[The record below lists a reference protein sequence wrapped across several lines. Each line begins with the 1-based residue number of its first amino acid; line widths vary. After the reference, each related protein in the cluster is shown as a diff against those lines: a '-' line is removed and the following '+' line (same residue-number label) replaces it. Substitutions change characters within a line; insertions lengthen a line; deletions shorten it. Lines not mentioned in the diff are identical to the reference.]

1 MPCTDHV
8 KYRIV
13 QNVYASRFLKVSP
26 HRKSIHGPFYF
37 PPNQLETPV
46 LAWLAF
52 SSTFL
57 SNLSISWMV
66 AALASFAYAA
76 ALSLPFWSS
85 AWVLAS
91 CRASLSQLGELSG
104 CIGWVEE

>member
-1 MPCTDHV
+1 MPCTGHV

-13 QNVYASRFLKVSP
+13 KSVSASSFLKSSTWVP
-26 HRKSIHGPFYF
+26 PMAPPLYF
-37 PPNQLETPV
+37 PPNQLEMPL

-66 AALASFAYAA
+66 ALLASFA
-76 ALSLPFWSS
+76 
-85 AWVLAS
+85 
-91 CRASLSQLGELSG
+91 
-104 CIGWVEE
+104 

>member
-1 MPCTDHV
+1 MPCTGHV

-13 QNVYASRFLKVSP
+13 QSEPASSFLNVPCRRSNP
-26 HRKSIHGPFYF
+26 EPIYF
-37 PPNQLETPV
+37 PPNQLETPL

-66 AALASFAYAA
+66 ALLASFA
-76 ALSLPFWSS
+76 
-85 AWVLAS
+85 
-91 CRASLSQLGELSG
+91 
-104 CIGWVEE
+104 